1 MGTHKIK
8 AICFDYYGTLTD
20 AGQPFITLKNWFA
33 KALEATNPQVN
44 PDAFNMQFTRQRAA
58 LSAGESFL
66 PGYVILEKSFINT
79 CRKYNVFLDVSSF
92 NRFAAQLF
100 TGCSAF
106 QDAKRIMNTIKNKYP
121 LGLITNADNRF
132 LYTNIAEN
140 RFHFTHVISS
150 ETVRCNKPRP
160 EIFLA
165 ALEKFKLP
173 PDTVLMVGDSL
184 TEDIFP
190 AAALGMQTVWINR
203 RNAEIPEGVRSVST
217 LENIKAYL

>member
-1 MGTHKIK
+1 MSAHKIK
-8 AICFDYYGTLTD
+8 AICFDYYGTLAD

-33 KALEATNPQVN
+33 KALETTNPQVN
-44 PDAFNMQFTRQRAA
+44 PDAFHMQFTRQRVA
-58 LSAGESFL
+58 LSSGESFL
-66 PGYVILEKSFINT
+66 PGYVILEKSFINA

-100 TGCSAF
+100 TGCRAF
-106 QDAKRIMNTIKNKYP
+106 QDAKRILNAVKGKYP

-140 RFHFTHVISS
+140 GFHFSHITSS

-173 PDTVLMVGDSL
+173 PSAVLMVGDSL
-184 TEDIFP
+184 AEDIFP
-190 AAALGMQTVWINR
+190 ANALGMQTVWINR
-203 RNAEIPEGVRSVST
+203 LDAEIPEGVRSVST
-217 LENIKAYL
+217 LENIKTYL